1 MIEEFEKEELIEL
14 TDEQKRLV
22 PQIKEFFEALKKQ
35 RYSLVTKEMPMYFDG
50 GEDEIPDEVK
60 DLFTDTNEELGDSD
74 EYPKSIENIFK
85 TVELFERGYTLN
97 SLAEIH
103 EIESDVNE
111 ELWEGIKEDILDTSF
126 TIEEDDELELE
137 CPFDFN
143 SSNRITD
150 ILFALD
156 PDLYYYYRM
165 YVQEDCGIVMY
176 LKYVESYDG
185 YEKEDGF
192 ESVSYNLKT
201 KEMSVGSYIDVY
213 Q

>member
-1 MIEEFEKEELIEL
+1 MTEEFEKEELIEL

-35 RYSLVTKEMPMYFDG
+35 RYSLVAKEYPMFFDG
-50 GEDEIPDEVK
+50 EEDEIPGEVR
-60 DLFTDTNEELGDSD
+60 DLFRDTDEEFGDPD
-74 EYPKSIENIFK
+74 EYPKSLENIFK
-85 TVELFERGYTLN
+85 IVELFERGYTLD

-103 EIESDVNE
+103 GVESDVNE
-111 ELWEGIKEDILDTSF
+111 ELWEGIKEDIIDTSF

-156 PDLYYYYRM
+156 PDLYYHYRM
-165 YVQEDCGIVMY
+165 YIQEDCGIVMY
-176 LKYVESYDG
+176 FKYTDSYDC

-213 Q
+213 